1 MQIVHGILTVAEN
14 LWESHDYNNTSNLQA
29 FVFFNLKSF
38 FIQIKLNWYDIHLYL
53 V

>member
-38 FIQIKLNWYDIHLYL
+38 FYPNQTELI
-53 V
+53 